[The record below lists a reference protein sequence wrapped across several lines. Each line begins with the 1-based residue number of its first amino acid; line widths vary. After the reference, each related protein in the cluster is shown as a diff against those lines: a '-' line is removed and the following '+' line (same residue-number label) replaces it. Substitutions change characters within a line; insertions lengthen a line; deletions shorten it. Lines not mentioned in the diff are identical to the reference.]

1 MNDAT
6 FTSDT
11 AVQALAALAQETRL
25 GIFRRLVAA
34 GPGGLPAGDI
44 AASLGVPANTL
55 SFHLAQLAQAALV
68 TATREGR
75 MIRYRA
81 DFPRMAELIGFLLA
95 DCCGGRPEIC
105 LPLGIA
111 PTVPESA
118 DEAPARS
125 CCG

>member
-1 MNDAT
+1 MESTNLTPDI
-6 FTSDT
+6 

-25 GIFRRLVAA
+25 GVFRRLVAA
-34 GPGGLPAGDI
+34 GPEGLPAGDI
-44 AASLGVPANTL
+44 AASLGVAANTL
-55 SFHLAQLAQAALV
+55 SFHLAHQAQAALV

-75 MIRYRA
+75 VIRYRA
-81 DFPRMAELIGFLLA
+81 DFSRMAELIGFLLA

-105 LPLGIA
+105 LPLGLP
-111 PTVPESA
+111 PTVPETT